1 MRGVHVHRVEVRFG
15 DCDPAGIVYFPRFF
29 HLFHEA
35 METWFSAR
43 LGLGYA
49 GLIVERKLGFPAVH
63 TEADFKS
70 PCALG
75 EAIAVE
81 LRVARLGTSSIALEY
96 LVRGP
101 ANDVRLTGASTC
113 VVMDLDPASPG
124 FRRAVAIPPD
134 LRARIER
141 FMAGAEPG
149 EPVRPGRPGRRGRR
163 GPGDI

>member
-1 MRGVHVHRVEVRFG
+1 MRGVHIHRVDVRFG

-35 METWFSAR
+35 METWFSAG
-43 LGLGYA
+43 LGLSYA
-49 GLIVERKLGFPAVH
+49 QLILGRKLGFPAVH
-63 TEADFKS
+63 TEADFNA

-81 LRVARLGTSSIALEY
+81 LRVARLGRSSIGLDY
-96 LVRGP
+96 VVRGV
-101 ANDVRLTGASTC
+101 DGVLRLTGASTC

-124 FRRAVAIPPD
+124 FRRAVALPGD

-141 FMAGAEPG
+141 FMAGESAVPE
-149 EPVRPGRPGRRGRR
+149 
-163 GPGDI
+163 DS